1 MAGMLEFHVIDR
13 VPTWFIGN
21 TVFRECNAG
30 QIISGIL
37 ATFTISSTNVI
48 NNNEICKS

>member
-21 TVFRECNAG
+21 TAFPECNAR
-30 QIISGIL
+30 QIISGIV
-37 ATFTISSTNVI
+37 ATFAISSINVI
-48 NNNEICKS
+48 NNKEICKS